1 MERTE
6 YQRKVVAVYGDHVA
20 KEKNRI
26 PAYERVIETREITF
40 TCKICKKSVTQ
51 ERFPSKNLYCG
62 EECQR
67 EGKRIKTRK
76 RVQKLREKRRQQKQI
91 QPSEKL

>member
-1 MERTE
+1 MDHTE
-6 YQRKVVAVYGDHVA
+6 YQSKVVAVYGDHVA

-40 TCKICKKSVTQ
+40 ECEICKKSVTQ
-51 ERFPSKNLYCG
+51 ERFPSRNLYCS

-67 EGKRIKTRK
+67 EGRRIKTRK
-76 RVQKLREKRRQQKQI
+76 RVQKLREKRRQEQT
-91 QPSEKL
+91 QPSENV